1 MAVRDAAFMTIHS
14 SGKPDVSQDPDS
26 QQVLTFEL
34 GGEMYGVEILR
45 VQEIRGWSSVT
56 RIPYAPRHVLG
67 ILNLRGSIV
76 PIVDL
81 RIRFELESLE
91 YNKVTVIIVL
101 SVNTPGGRRDVGV
114 VVDAVSDVVTIN
126 SADIK
131 QAPDLGSNLSTD
143 YLRGLVLVG
152 ERMVILLDTD
162 AVVGT
167 QLTPI
172 QPETLEIE
180 TAEAA

>member
-1 MAVRDAAFMTIHS
+1 MTSTTS
-14 SGKPDVSQDPDS
+14 SETKGSEAPDR

-34 GGEMYGVEILR
+34 GDEMYGVDILR

-81 RIRFELESLE
+81 RLRFDLETRE
-91 YNKVTVIIVL
+91 YSKVTVIIVL
-101 SVNTPGGRRDVGV
+101 SVNTGGGRRDVGI

-126 SADIK
+126 GAGIKPAPNFTASAS
-131 QAPDLGSNLSTD
+131 AD
-143 YLRGLVLVG
+143 YLRGLVMVG
-152 ERMVILLDTD
+152 ERMVVLLDTD
-162 AVVGT
+162 ATAGIE
-167 QLTPI
+167 LAPAHSEFA
-172 QPETLEIE
+172 PLE

>member
-1 MAVRDAAFMTIHS
+1 MTIHS
-14 SGKPDVSQDPDS
+14 SGNADGSQEPGS

-34 GGEMYGVEILR
+34 GGEMYGVDILR

-56 RIPYAPRHVLG
+56 RVPYAPRHVLG
-67 ILNLRGSIV
+67 IMNLRGSIV
-76 PIVDL
+76 PILDL
-81 RIRFELESLE
+81 RVRFELESRE

-101 SVNTPGGRRDVGV
+101 SVNTSGARRDVGI

-126 SADIK
+126 STDIK
-131 QAPDLGSNLSTD
+131 QSPDLGSNLATD

-152 ERMVILLDTD
+152 ERMMVLLETD

-167 QLTPI
+167 QLTPVHSDV
-172 QPETLEIE
+172 PEIE